1 MYKYK
6 AVEELKEY
14 PYLLLGS
21 IGRTTDIDLIDEI
34 LESQDITKFTQDRYQ
49 RGIDSILE
57 KDDTVFKYIFD
68 KHINIEDS
76 YFSIKPIVDYTKY
89 KGIIKYN
96 YEILK
101 LYDRGNSFYDYYKR
115 VEKLGELRNLALLLY
130 YNISKKSTIN
140 SLKLIDRYLTDNII
154 NPRDKV
160 TIKNNQI
167 RLYELL
173 SSLLSVNSNLYYHSD
188 RNLIEFFS
196 LLIIKTLTKSQI
208 IKLLIKL
215 DNYSLCS
222 EYTMLFDYVIDT
234 ITPSQYLD
242 VRKKF
247 YDSDI
252 INYINI
258 VKNKKSHITFMIRGL
273 HNLRGYY
280 SEFLSY
286 FKLLVEVGLLNDS
299 NSTIIFKE
307 ISLYNEFVYKVDGY
321 HKKDILEIYQI
332 FLSQGLDINLLIKEY
347 SKTHN
352 EFKTLGGGNNYM
364 WSYNNRKE
372 YILNSIIETLI
383 FLKRRLLLVKLK
395 EKIQT

>member
-252 INYINI
+252 INYI
-258 VKNKKSHITFMIRGL
+258 
-273 HNLRGYY
+273 
-280 SEFLSY
+280 
-286 FKLLVEVGLLNDS
+286 
-299 NSTIIFKE
+299 
-307 ISLYNEFVYKVDGY
+307 
-321 HKKDILEIYQI
+321 
-332 FLSQGLDINLLIKEY
+332 
-347 SKTHN
+347 
-352 EFKTLGGGNNYM
+352 
-364 WSYNNRKE
+364 
-372 YILNSIIETLI
+372 
-383 FLKRRLLLVKLK
+383 
-395 EKIQT
+395 